1 MQGPFNDYKKNIP
14 SKNEYLDLVEQR
26 TVNNKNCSEI
36 SKRLQRQSG
45 KDFDEQ
51 SKKSCLKVTL
61 QMTKESR
68 DSKSDN
74 KNFQP
79 SHSIVP
85 FCKTTYKVSSNLFN
99 NINILQEF
107 IHLKH

>member
-14 SKNEYLDLVEQR
+14 SKNEYLNLVEQR

-79 SHSIVP
+79 SHSI
-85 FCKTTYKVSSNLFN
+85 SA
-99 NINILQEF
+99 ILQNHVQSL
-107 IHLKH
+107 I